1 MITIRFQKEY
11 FYDFLTVSSF
21 QSENVKELTSRAL
34 RRFLLLR
41 IKAKDVSTTRRSL
54 LSPMPNTGHRMGAI
68 FV

>member
-21 QSENVKELTSRAL
+21 QSENVKELTSRAR

-41 IKAKDVSTTRRSL
+41 IKARDVSTTRRSL
-54 LSPMPNTGHRMGAI
+54 LSPMPNTGHQMGAI
-68 FV
+68 LV